1 MHSRKPADSASC
13 GRGKN
18 LTFSRRGRRDG
29 HDGRQYT
36 PVDDTA
42 NTNLPSLAPSRATT
56 DRQRTTST
64 MPVISTCLGISAGT
78 FSLSVFIQA
87 AYDLM
92 IQRAIRILRSK
103 RFSSLPGVGE
113 ARIRAGTRSTPTCEG
128 NRTFKVEC

>member
-42 NTNLPSLAPSRATT
+42 NTNLPSLPPSRSST
-56 DRQRTTST
+56 DCQRASSI
-64 MPVISTCLGISAGT
+64 MAILSTCRDISVGT
-78 FSLSVFIQA
+78 FTIGVFIKT
-87 AYDLM
+87 AYDPIDHGA
-92 IQRAIRILRSK
+92 IQILRSK
-103 RFSSLPGVGE
+103 
-113 ARIRAGTRSTPTCEG
+113 
-128 NRTFKVEC
+128 